1 MKQQTIQ
8 VSNNPDLNNVDCPLP
23 LSVIPNYMGI
33 NLCSVE
39 SVTWEKQEDD
49 QLTCLT
55 IKFIPAEVDEKALSD
70 FRSYFHAQ
78 LDIIPPSKPYLDGM
92 SREKQLEYV
101 HMMHSV
107 SGIEISDADVE
118 EYIDRKT
125 KILNKYIG
133 QRKLSMMVF
142 DLEKQVNSVEM
153 FWESEMGDMCKRY
166 KVINMATDTIP
177 RVIKR

>member
-1 MKQQTIQ
+1 VKQQTIQ

-49 QLTCLT
+49 QLTYLT
-55 IKFIPAEVDEKALSD
+55 IKFIPAEVDEKSLSE
-70 FRSYFHAQ
+70 FRSYFQAQ
-78 LDIIPPSKPYLDGM
+78 LDDTPPAKLYLDDM
-92 SREKQLEYV
+92 THERKLEYV
-101 HMMHSV
+101 KLIHS
-107 SGIEISDADVE
+107 SAGMTTTDKEAE
-118 EYIDRKT
+118 EYIERKT
-125 KILNKYIG
+125 KECNRYNG

-153 FWESEMGDMCKRY
+153 FWESEIGDMCKRY

-177 RVIKR
+177 RVVKR